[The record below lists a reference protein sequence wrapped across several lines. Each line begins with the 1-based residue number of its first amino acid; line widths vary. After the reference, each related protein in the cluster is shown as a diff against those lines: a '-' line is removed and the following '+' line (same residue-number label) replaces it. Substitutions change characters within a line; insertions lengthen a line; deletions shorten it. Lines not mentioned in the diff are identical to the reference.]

1 MPCLRCAAERVS
13 TGSGRVLPALRKR
26 IPLSRFSAK
35 VRFLV
40 MPAVLAGL
48 LILPFIKP
56 VSMWVL
62 VSVWVFVA
70 YRLGRVRHIHEEESA
85 AEEQQDFS
93 RDSSS
98 EGEEHKSEKLP
109 ENATSHFG
117 H

>member
-48 LILPFIKP
+48 LILPFSRP
-56 VSMWVL
+56 LSMWVL
-62 VSVWVFVA
+62 VPVWMVVA
-70 YRLGRVRHIHEEESA
+70 YRLGHVRHIHEEESDA
-85 AEEQQDFS
+85 EEQEGSGEEPADSAEEQQ
-93 RDSSS
+93 S
-98 EGEEHKSEKLP
+98 ENLP
-109 ENATSHFG
+109 EDRTSTFRH
-117 H
+117 